1 MSKLD
6 QRIGD
11 KIVERVKLL
20 TPHTNQRTLIKR
32 KLLTLPV
39 EDRDV
44 YLQYLEEKGSG
55 DE

>member
-6 QRIGD
+6 QRIG
-11 KIVERVKLL
+11 KEIVERVKLI
-20 TPHTNQRTLIKR
+20 TPHTNQRTYIKK

-44 YLQYLEEKGSG
+44 YLKYIEEKGSG